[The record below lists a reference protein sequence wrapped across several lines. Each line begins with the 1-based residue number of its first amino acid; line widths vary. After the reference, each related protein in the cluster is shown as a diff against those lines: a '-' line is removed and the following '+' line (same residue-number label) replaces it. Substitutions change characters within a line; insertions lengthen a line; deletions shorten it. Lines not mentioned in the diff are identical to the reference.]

1 MRNGRTARMQTMM
14 FDDFRQIKSP
24 MTMALQFGQVSTEAK
39 TSQAKR
45 GHQGSHC
52 DDRGWTMIP
61 SLRQALN
68 RDISRVSLN
77 MKTVLLGAK
86 HNGPREHGWQLST
99 EAPELR
105 FVVCF

>member
-1 MRNGRTARMQTMM
+1 MQTIR

-39 TSQAKR
+39 TSQANR

-61 SLRQALN
+61 SFRQALI
-68 RDISRVSLN
+68 RDDYQVSLY

-86 HNGPREHGWQLST
+86 H
-99 EAPELR
+99 
-105 FVVCF
+105 